1 MAAQNKFSTAHE
13 DRSGVTE
20 AIRQGANDLRH
31 QAESIGHNVRE
42 AGKEKIAE
50 VRQSIQE
57 TGSHLQETVG
67 ETAEQLRATAHE
79 YYRAGRDQMCQFEKS
94 LESRIREKPVTAL
107 CIAAGLGLLV
117 GMVWARR

>member
-1 MAAQNKFSTAHE
+1 MATQNKFSTSHE
-13 DRSGVTE
+13 DRSGVTQT
-20 AIRQGANDLRH
+20 IRQGASDLRH

-57 TGSHLQETVG
+57 TGSHLQEAAG

-79 YYRAGRDQMCQFEKS
+79 YYQAGREQMCQIENS

-117 GMVWARR
+117 GMVWSRR